1 MKIAALRCC
10 CVNMKIDVNAL
21 NDNLLASAKCVSQ
34 AEGREF
40 EPRLPLSVKSTAA
53 NHRQGCL
60 AAVFLGKD
68 IHIVYQKGRDAPGR
82 ICFG

>member
-53 NHRQGCL
+53 NQRQSCL
-60 AAVFLGKD
+60 AAFFKVKIYILAA
-68 IHIVYQKGRDAPGR
+68 QK
-82 ICFG
+82 